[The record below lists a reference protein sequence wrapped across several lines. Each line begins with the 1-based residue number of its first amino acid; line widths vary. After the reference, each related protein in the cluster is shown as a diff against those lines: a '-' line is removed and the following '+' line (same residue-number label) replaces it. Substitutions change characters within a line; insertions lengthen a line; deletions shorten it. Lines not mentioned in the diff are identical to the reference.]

1 MSVKAGARDGEV
13 PGYGWLLGMSAWI
26 FCTALPNS
34 ATAWL
39 GFLIIGIVARRFSWG
54 VLGVAAGA
62 LAILARLPIWGQYG
76 PIAVLV
82 VYLAGMLAA
91 LWVNPAWLRI
101 MWDRR
106 ASRDAKPSAGAPS
119 STRSATADAA
129 ASRQTQNRAAKRR
142 ASAAQTAKRKREEAE
157 AERSR
162 SRTKAAAPAAATP
175 EAAAES
181 EPQRLAERAGA
192 STEGL
197 LAESGRADA
206 QDPID
211 VNEATAAQLAK
222 LPGLTRSRAQR
233 AVRLRRDGRYTS
245 LEDFAARLE
254 LQPHELVR
262 LRDGLTCAPP
272 PRGPRSFG
280 RRVDY

>member
-1 MSVKAGARDGEV
+1 MSAKARTRDGMV
-13 PGYGWLLGMSAWI
+13 PGYGWLLGMSSWI
-26 FCTALPNS
+26 LCTAVPNS

-62 LAILARLPIWGQYG
+62 LAILAHLPIWGQFG
-76 PIAVLV
+76 PVAVLV

-91 LWVNPAWLRI
+91 LWVNPAWLRL
-101 MWDRR
+101 MWGRR
-106 ASRDAKPSAGAPS
+106 ASRAANSSASAPS
-119 STRSATADAA
+119 SSRTATTDAA
-129 ASRQTQNRAAKRR
+129 ASRQRQNRAAKRR
-142 ASAAQTAKRKREEAE
+142 TAAAQTAKRKREDAE
-157 AERSR
+157 AERPR
-162 SRTKAAAPAAATP
+162 SRTTAAAPAAAP
-175 EAAAES
+175 PKVAAES

-192 STEGL
+192 STEGM
-197 LAESGRADA
+197 LAGNPRTDA
-206 QDPID
+206 GEPID
-211 VNEATAAQLAK
+211 VNEATAAQFAK

-262 LRDGLTCAPP
+262 LRPGLSCAPP